1 MGTKYII
8 DNVNGTIPQ
17 QVIYGALSATTF
29 YGDGSNL
36 SGITIPSTYKVY
48 TALLTQTGSTAPVST
63 VLENTLGGTV
73 VWTYDIIGVYNATL
87 NGAFLP
93 NKTVVFCTKQMPGNG
108 GITIYGSRVNND
120 TVSIRVSD
128 SITNVD
134 GELTD
139 ASIEIRVYN

>member
-1 MGTKYII
+1 MGTKYIT
-8 DNVNGTIPQ
+8 DNANGDIPQ
-17 QVIYGALSATTF
+17 QVIYGAISATTF

-36 SGITIPSTYKVY
+36 SGITITPAYKVY
-48 TALLTQTGSTAPVST
+48 TALLTQTGTTAPVAT

-73 VWTYDIIGVYNATL
+73 VWTYDIVGLYNATL
-87 NGAFLP
+87 NGVFLP
-93 NKTVVFCTKQMPGNG
+93 NKTVVFCTKQSSGNG
-108 GITIYGSRVNND
+108 GITIYGSRVDNS
-120 TVSIRVSD
+120 TIYIRVSD